1 MEMIKLGPVFKDYL
15 WGGVRLREQWNKSCD
30 YDKVAESWELAV
42 HKDGTNTVASGPDAG
57 MKLDEY
63 LKKQGEAYIGKRASA
78 FPFFPVLIKLID
90 AKDPL
95 SIQVHPSDEY
105 ALEHENEFGKTEVW
119 YIVDAEPGSF
129 LYFGLN
135 RTVTPEEFRRRIA
148 DNTIL
153 EILNKV
159 EVKPGEVYFIPSGTI
174 HAIGAGILICE
185 IQQNSNLT
193 YRVYDYDRRDKDGN
207 PRQLHVEKALKV
219 VNMEKLELPDQNRA
233 SRASQGAVIT
243 PIADC
248 QYFTTA
254 QYTSAGTCHLD
265 AQEESFTHVM
275 FLAGKGTIAFGEQTL
290 DYQKGDSFLVPAGH
304 GPITIEGAC
313 QFIATTV

>member
-1 MEMIKLGPVFKDYL
+1 MEMIKLDPVFKDYL
-15 WGGVRLREQWNKSCD
+15 WGGVRLREQWNKQCD
-30 YDKVAESWELAV
+30 YDKVAESWELSV
-42 HKDGTNTVASGPDAG
+42 HKDGTNTVGSGPDAG

-63 LKKQGEAYIGKRASA
+63 LAKQGPAYIGKRAAEFS
-78 FPFFPVLIKLID
+78 FFPVLIKLID

-105 ALEHENEFGKTEVW
+105 ALKNEGEFGKTEVW

-135 RTVTPEEFRRRIA
+135 RTVTPEEFQQRIEN
-148 DNTIL
+148 NTIL

-159 EVKPGEVYFIPSGTI
+159 PVKPGEIYYIPSGTI

-219 VNMEKLELPDQNRA
+219 VNMNKLDLPAQDHAGRA
-233 SRASQGAVIT
+233 DKGAVIT

-248 QYFTTA
+248 KYFTTA
-254 QYTSAGTCHLD
+254 RYACGGECKVD
-265 AQEESFTHVM
+265 AREESFTHVM
-275 FLAGKGTIAFGEQTL
+275 FLSGEGSIAYDGVSL
-290 DYQKGDSFLVPAGH
+290 AYKKGDSFLVPAGK
-304 GPITIEGAC
+304 GAIAISGAC
-313 QFIATTV
+313 EFIATAV

>member
-1 MEMIKLGPVFKDYL
+1 MEMIRLNPVFKDYL
-15 WGGVRLREQWNKSCD
+15 WGGVRLREQYNKDCA

-42 HKDGTNTVASGPDAG
+42 HKDGTNTVGSGPDAG
-57 MKLDEY
+57 MPLDRY
-63 LKKQGEAYIGKRASA
+63 LKKQGDACLGARAAA
-78 FPFFPVLIKLID
+78 FDFFPVLIKLID

-105 ALEHENEFGKTEVW
+105 ALAHEGEYGKTEVW

-135 RTVTPEEFRRRIA
+135 RTVTPEEFKRRIQ

-159 EVKPGEVYFIPSGTI
+159 EVKPGEIYFIPSGTI

-207 PRQLHVEKALKV
+207 PRELHVEKALKV
-219 VNMEKLELPDQNRA
+219 ASMEKLDLAP
-233 SRASQGAVIT
+233 QGARSAGAQGGIKT

-248 QYFTTA
+248 KYFASTHYTVGEKCDLTA
-254 QYTSAGTCHLD
+254 DPG
-265 AQEESFTHVM
+265 SFTHLL
-275 FLAGKGTIAFGEQTL
+275 FLDGAGSVRYDGASL
-290 DYQKGDSFLVPAGH
+290 DFQKGDSFLVPAG
-304 GPITIEGAC
+304 TGAIAVKGRC
-313 QFIATTV
+313 QFVATTV